1 MYTTLFECQGE
12 VKCLTKQIAM
22 ANYTSRFPLAPN
34 QRIDLVR
41 AHIENNGDRPSF
53 SAICKENGLNC
64 IQFEVAVRRVV
75 MYVKFLIDKPRD
87 VFTQYNAAST
97 SNRRAFKAITLQI
110 TQRGIVII
118 QGSTG
123 QFQVLYDVLT
133 RF

>member
-1 MYTTLFECQGE
+1 MGNVTCVTR
-12 VKCLTKQIAM
+12 QIAM
-22 ANYTSRFPLAPN
+22 ANYTTRFPIANN

-41 AHIENNGDRPSF
+41 AHVDNQKTPAF
-53 SAICKENGLNC
+53 VQLCAENGLQC

-75 MYVKFLIDKPRD
+75 MYVKFLIDKQRD

-118 QGSTG
+118 
-123 QFQVLYDVLT
+123 
-133 RF
+133 